1 MNFEKFI
8 QPKQVKIGD
17 RDFTI
22 SMIPAL
28 DALPIHNAVAKA
40 IADNGLLGITMLP
53 VAVDRQILGYV
64 AVSEGGVHI
73 VPDTDRLFNDIFK
86 GRISDAK
93 ELVIMMVKENFG
105 FLITGDLLDKL
116 VDRQEATDSV
126 S

>member
-1 MNFEKFI
+1 M
-8 QPKQVKIGD
+8 
-17 RDFTI
+17 
-22 SMIPAL
+22 
-28 DALPIHNAVAKA
+28 
-40 IADNGLLGITMLP
+40 
-53 VAVDRQILGYV
+53 
-64 AVSEGGVHI
+64 
-73 VPDTDRLFNDIFK
+73 PDTDRLFNDIFK